1 MYLIAIKMLMGD
13 RLKYFSLIFGIAFA
27 TLLIA
32 QQASIFSGLTY
43 NTGSS
48 VRDTVGPH
56 NLWVMDAEVQLSEDN
71 KPLPDTALDRIR
83 SVEGVEWAVPLLRM
97 RLNCRLPDGK
107 TITCLLIG
115 IDDATLIGGP
125 ASIVA
130 GNLADLRIDQAI
142 MIDKNELNRTM
153 AMKPKADGTPR
164 ELKIGDTIEINDNQA
179 VITGMFASN
188 RRFFWEP
195 PVYTTYQRALAYAP
209 KTRKMM
215 TYVLAKTKPGEDV
228 AAIQERIKKTTGFK
242 ALTNPE
248 FIALTKDYVL
258 TNTGILIN
266 FSISMAL
273 GFIIG
278 ILVCGQILY
287 NFTLDNIRYF
297 ATLKALGATN
307 WMLFRIVAT
316 QVAVVGSI
324 GYSIGLGL
332 AAFFGYSMR
341 GTRLAFY
348 MTPDIP
354 LKAAMAIAIICL
366 FAGFLSLIK
375 VWRQEPGIVF
385 K

>member
-1 MYLIAIKMLMGD
+1 MRLIAIKMLMGD
-13 RLKYFSLIFGIAFA
+13 KLKYFSLIFGIAFA

-56 NLWVMDAEVQLSEDN
+56 NLWVMDSEVQLSEDN
-71 KPLPDTALDRIR
+71 KPLPDTALDRVR
-83 SVEGVEWAVPLLRM
+83 SVEGIEWAVPLLRM

-115 IDDATLIGGP
+115 LDDATLIGGP
-125 ASIVA
+125 DRIVSGSLSA
-130 GNLADLRIDQAI
+130 LRTDQMV
-142 MIDKNELNRTM
+142 MIDRNELNRTM
-153 AMKPKADGTPR
+153 AMKPAADGKPR
-164 ELKIGDTIEINDNQA
+164 QLQIGDTIEINDNQA
-179 VITGMFASN
+179 IIAGMFETN

-195 PVYTTYQRALAYAP
+195 PIYTTYQRALSYAP

-215 TYVLAKTKPGEDV
+215 TYVLAKTKPDADIKRV
-228 AAIQERIKKTTGFK
+228 QKRIAETTGFK
-242 ALTNPE
+242 ALTNDE
-248 FIALTKDYVL
+248 FIALTKNYVL
-258 TNTGILIN
+258 NNTGILIN

-307 WMLFRIVAT
+307 GKLFRIVAT
-316 QVAVVGSI
+316 QVAVVGTM
-324 GYSIGLGL
+324 GYGIGLGL

-348 MTPDIP
+348 MTPEIP
-354 LKAAMAIAIICL
+354 LYAAAAIGIICL

-375 VWRQEPGIVF
+375 VLRQEPGIVF